1 MPPFEN
7 FFSNHQLE
15 AGKAWPCLTM
25 PYGGWGVNQP
35 SPKRVMSEILK
46 APSMKSFLKSS
57 RKTGSKKYLGV
68 IGSYLMEILDDE
80 PVIIHLLKDS
90 AYHYS
95 PSMASRF
102 SGPEKRLILTTFLS
116 DALLIFSTTKENDFG
131 DVVEL
136 LVFVNN
142 SVTASSTLLKEA
154 ERLASLRWPVATL
167 QFKSSSQDTNRLFLQ
182 AGWLLLPNQN
192 EVLIKL
198 MGSAAERDN

>member
-15 AGKAWPCLTM
+15 AGKGSPCLTM
-25 PYGGWGVNQP
+25 PYGGWGVNHP

>member
-1 MPPFEN
+1 MTM
-7 FFSNHQLE
+7 
-15 AGKAWPCLTM
+15 LTM
-25 PYGGWGVNQP
+25 PYGGWGVNHP

-102 SGPEKRLILTTFLS
+102 SGPDKRLILTTFLS

-142 SVTASSTLLKEA
+142 SVITSATLLKEA

-167 QFKSSSQDTNRLFLQ
+167 QFKSSSQETNHLFLQ

-192 EVLIKL
+192 EVLIKF